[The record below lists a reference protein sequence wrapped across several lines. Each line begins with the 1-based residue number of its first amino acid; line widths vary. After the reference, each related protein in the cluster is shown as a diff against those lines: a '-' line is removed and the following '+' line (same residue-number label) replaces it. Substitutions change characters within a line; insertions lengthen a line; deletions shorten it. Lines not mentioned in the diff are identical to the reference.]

1 MTPLIIISI
10 KVFRKGKGRLK
21 ETWCFSYVYW
31 EAALQHPQ
39 AGAICSPP
47 QPSTEGRIQGRK
59 DGVWGN
65 RIKDAH
71 HPGENTGFILLLQTQ
86 FIRRDATSLPGERAG
101 LMDGTSTGPV
111 LWGVAQHSRVTP
123 EEVHFKLLKQHWS
136 FFFLNFV
143 CGCAACIYV
152 CACVPGAYSL
162 QCQKF
167 LHISC
172 RLPDMLNR
180 ASSKL

>member
-21 ETWCFSYVYW
+21 ETWCFAYVYW

-39 AGAICSPP
+39 AGAIYSPP

-101 LMDGTSTGPV
+101 LMDGTSTSPV
-111 LWGVAQHSRVTP
+111 LWGVAQHSRATP

-136 FFFLNFV
+136 FFF
-143 CGCAACIYV
+143 
-152 CACVPGAYSL
+152 
-162 QCQKF
+162 
-167 LHISC
+167 
-172 RLPDMLNR
+172 
-180 ASSKL
+180 